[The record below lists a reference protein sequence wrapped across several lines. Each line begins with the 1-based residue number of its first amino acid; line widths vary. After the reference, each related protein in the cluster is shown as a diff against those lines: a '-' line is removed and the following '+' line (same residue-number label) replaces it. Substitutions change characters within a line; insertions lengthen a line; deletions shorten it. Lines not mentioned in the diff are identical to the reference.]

1 MNQTVYSKII
11 ISFLIIFWVI
21 PLDAKLIKPS
31 TNGEEKEILIINGKR
46 RLYYP
51 LIEEGLIYSV
61 EGPTRLE
68 FISRFPVL
76 KKKKKS
82 HPYNYIIVIN
92 SQDTVKVNHR
102 YKIQRSIKSVQHP
115 KHHYTHS
122 GNYFIN
128 LDKGPNTIEILQGK
142 DLKYPVMLRVLSK
155 DFESMGKKKKVLSPM
170 VHQNA
175 INLIT
180 DNKKV
185 AYFECT
191 PSLPLKIEAKGK
203 KRLRIMSRLEFTD
216 RMGQEESYRIR
227 VREGKKVL
235 GTYYFNTE
243 RSSESQIE
251 KKSDKVPGKWRS
263 CEINVPKGKHTYTIE
278 VADKGK
284 TILTRF
290 IVY

>member
-1 MNQTVYSKII
+1 MISVSKRNWQEIKINKNIIKKIQQVNNFSDIVSRLIVSRKFDLEEIYSIKNYLELPNK
-11 ISFLIIFWVI
+11 FKNN
-21 PLDAKLIKPS
+21 LDFINSSKLI
-31 TNGEEKEILIINGKR
+31 E
-46 RLYYP
+46 
-51 LIEEGLIYSV
+51 
-61 EGPTRLE
+61 
-68 FISRFPVL
+68 
-76 KKKKKS
+76 
-82 HPYNYIIVIN
+82 
-92 SQDTVKVNHR
+92 
-102 YKIQRSIKSVQHP
+102 
-115 KHHYTHS
+115 
-122 GNYFIN
+122 
-128 LDKGPNTIEILQGK
+128 
-142 DLKYPVMLRVLSK
+142 
-155 DFESMGKKKKVLSPM
+155 
-170 VHQNA
+170 NA

-216 RMGQEESYRIR
+216 IMGQEESYRIR

-235 GTYYFNTE
+235 GTFYFNTE

-251 KKSDKVPGKWRS
+251 NKSDKVPGKWRS

-284 TILTRF
+284 TILNRF